1 MRTRAARWA
10 AAVVTIAAVTAGCA
24 VSGEPEPSL
33 STSIASRSAQAQV
46 QPPPIRTGPATSG
59 EAGGTIPAPRPRPG
73 YPLTGFDRVDAQ
85 TREFV
90 EVAATWHAP
99 PSLDV
104 GETRH
109 IALTLGSGNAL
120 QTQVADALEGTAPTS
135 AGTLAVGSAVRVT
148 LLVNESDAEVTPDGA
163 VDASTGTEVD
173 MRWMWQIRPKHP
185 ASALLLTAH
194 VEIPLGDEHVISSY
208 LGLRLPVHRTLGY
221 TAGQVFTNWVT
232 WSAVVASVIAVSGW
246 LLRRR
251 STPVEPAPAPP
262 QRWRPSV
269 SESDRHQRR
278 GCATRRSSTTTS
290 GRRRRPGRR

>member
-10 AAVVTIAAVTAGCA
+10 AAIVTIAAVTAGCA
-24 VSGEPEPSL
+24 VAQSPDPDFSVSMPASARVTTPPARGDRGEMGVLPGPRTEP
-33 STSIASRSAQAQV
+33 RE
-46 QPPPIRTGPATSG
+46 TGNPF
-59 EAGGTIPAPRPRPG
+59 
-73 YPLTGFDRVDAQ
+73 TGFDRVDAR

-99 PSLDV
+99 PSLNVD
-104 GETRH
+104 ETRH

-173 MRWMWQIRPKHP
+173 MRWMWQLRPKHP

-208 LGLRLPVHRTLGY
+208 LGLRLPVHRTFGY
-221 TAGQVFTNWVT
+221 TAGQVFTNWAT
-232 WSAVVASVIAVSGW
+232 WSAIVVSVFAASGW
-246 LLRRR
+246 LLHRRFTPTDQAPVPRPSAIAGSDPRRR
-251 STPVEPAPAPP
+251 TGPL
-262 QRWRPSV
+262 
-269 SESDRHQRR
+269 
-278 GCATRRSSTTTS
+278 TRRRPTGVS
-290 GRRRRPGRR
+290 GRGRRPGRR

>member
-163 VDASTGTEVD
+163 VDASTGAEVD

-194 VEIPLGDEHVISSY
+194 VEI
-208 LGLRLPVHRTLGY
+208 
-221 TAGQVFTNWVT
+221 
-232 WSAVVASVIAVSGW
+232 
-246 LLRRR
+246 
-251 STPVEPAPAPP
+251 P